1 LRLGKSNLIFGSE
14 APKNWGGFS
23 AKKTS
28 V

>member
-23 AKKTS
+23 AKKMS
-28 V
+28 G